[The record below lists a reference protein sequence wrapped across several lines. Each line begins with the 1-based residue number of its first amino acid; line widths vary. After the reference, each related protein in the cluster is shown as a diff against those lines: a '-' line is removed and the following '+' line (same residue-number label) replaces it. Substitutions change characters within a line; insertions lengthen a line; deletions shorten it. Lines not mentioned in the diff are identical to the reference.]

1 MTEGNGIRAMGRTMG
16 VIGITLIRNS
26 GEATLEKAW
35 TERCINLRTVGQTIL
50 NALGFQSVPPDIAY
64 NPRRPIQL
72 LFEIVEGLYIYYFD
86 GFVGDMRTSARA
98 KAHYFDTLITK
109 NIDPI
114 MMFQILDLTSY
125 AMEIVED
132 ITGNMTVPDIVKELP
147 EELQQ
152 TLHVTWEEVQNQYN
166 TTVSVTEQLAQF
178 GRSMGKSKYFGS
190 HITSALIEEIFSKRF
205 QKSSNAT
212 YNATNNATNTTALEE
227 NANILVSS
235 VESPVP
241 LRRLLASASETIFD
255 QCPLLE
261 ELIAAGTKTFGF
273 LLDVYESDGPFAYS
287 VCRAEKFNDP
297 TINCEKNHAPESTGT
312 PPPACVGTPTVVMQ
326 VSI

>member
-1 MTEGNGIRAMGRTMG
+1 MGILSYRCSATTRSCECAVKKPVVENTTTVIDGTEWRGDSFCDKIMRGYHNKKVTTP
-16 VIGITLIRNS
+16 V
-26 GEATLEKAW
+26 EKAW

-152 TLHVTWEEVQNQYN
+152 ALHVTWEEVQNQYN

-178 GRSMGKSKYFGS
+178 GRSMGKSIYFGS

-212 YNATNNATNTTALEE
+212 YNATNTTALEE

-241 LRRLLASASETIFD
+241 LR
-255 QCPLLE
+255 
-261 ELIAAGTKTFGF
+261 
-273 LLDVYESDGPFAYS
+273 
-287 VCRAEKFNDP
+287 
-297 TINCEKNHAPESTGT
+297 
-312 PPPACVGTPTVVMQ
+312 
-326 VSI
+326 